1 MNREAESTAMR
12 PLARAVTKSLD
23 NVRNLLR
30 EACLRNNTPNGPIKL
45 DNNELVTEALLE
57 NLKIFDGLFAEF
69 ELAYVSAMVPVKST
83 QEYELQQLIGVLFS
97 ETLQRALKMKLLA
110 QEMVDD
116 CDPALMFT
124 IPRLAIVSGLL
135 VFPNGPLC
143 IDKPVEEMSEMFR
156 PFRTLLHKIRELLW
170 TLNKRELFMLEK
182 LLCDNEQISDV
193 KSVGDFNMCG
203 DGDSFIDRFYNDYP
217 LCKDYISNFYTVS
230 INNGDQ
236 EADFVD
242 EATEAK
248 NENEPLVCEETMND
262 RCISGSVDI
271 PSTSGYLMTNSISND
286 AMVSSEVREHVGGVE
301 SLPDRD
307 CLEVICVAAAT
318 LSSLLT
324 NSKTSRVAATDE
336 KSQLKP
342 DFQDVESTDDSGICT
357 ENTSL
362 DRSPSLELNDG
373 KNCSRRDTN
382 VSHTLS
388 RNCDKKSMTPRG
400 RNKKT
405 YQVPVD
411 YSPCTSRTPNAV
423 TPSRKHVRHQRHC
436 DSSPEDDPSVGSSDT
451 SSFNSSCA
459 DDEEIALAMQAAEVA
474 SRNEVREKY
483 Q

>member
-1 MNREAESTAMR
+1 MNRETESTAMR

-97 ETLQRALKMKLLA
+97 ETLQRALKMKLLT

-143 IDKPVEEMSEMFR
+143 IDRAVEEMSEMFR

-170 TLNKRELFMLEK
+170 TLNRRELFMLEK
-182 LLCDNEQISDV
+182 LLCDNEQITDV
-193 KSVGDFNMCG
+193 KSVSDFNVCG
-203 DGDSFIDRFYNDYP
+203 DVDSYIDRFYTDYP

-230 INNGDQ
+230 INSNGDQ
-236 EADFVD
+236 DADLVD
-242 EATEAK
+242 EAKESS
-248 NENEPLVCEETMND
+248 PSRCQETTTNV
-262 RCISGSVDI
+262 RCISGGVDI
-271 PSTSGYLMTNSISND
+271 PSTSGYLITNSISND
-286 AMVSSEVREHVGGVE
+286 TMVPSGVREHVGVE
-301 SLPDRD
+301 SLPDSD
-307 CLEVICVAAAT
+307 SLEVICVAAAT
-318 LSSLLT
+318 LSNLL
-324 NSKTSRVAATDE
+324 NKPGCVAASTDKTTAKCE
-336 KSQLKP
+336 
-342 DFQDVESTDDSGICT
+342 DVESTDDSGICT

-362 DRSPSLELNDG
+362 DRSPSLDLNDP
-373 KNCSRRDTN
+373 KNCGCKD
-382 VSHTLS
+382 S
-388 RNCDKKSMTPRG
+388 RNSAKKSAVLRG
-400 RNKKT
+400 RSKKT
-405 YQVPVD
+405 YQAQVEF
-411 YSPCTSRTPNAV
+411 SPGTSRTTSKTTLAA
-423 TPSRKHVRHQRHC
+423 TRKRSRYQKHC
-436 DSSPEDDPSVGSSDT
+436 DRSPEGSDGSSDT